1 MCTLTAFHTVDGLLI
16 TMNRDESRLRFEAGL
31 KRTFD
36 SIEPTQTKT
45 DNQTLTKQ
53 AVELAY
59 PVDGQAFGTWIG
71 LNNHGVVMCLLNRYQ
86 DAHVP
91 NALTRGS
98 IIPTALKHGQANVIF
113 EHLEQLDTLSFNP
126 FDLLVFSVKESR
138 LFSWDGTHYNFE
150 ALHLET
156 GRMFSSSSIDAETIL
171 PHRHKLF
178 DAWLH
183 QNQVRSDSKYSD
195 LNSQSKVNG
204 KLNSK
209 QTCSNKPCSKKP
221 LSETVLQGFHLQQE
235 TGQESRSVFMARD
248 KNHTKSISQITLSN
262 LQGSLDYYSEEKL
275 QCVLNGRQKFRP
287 SESVQLS
294 LIN

>member
-1 MCTLTAFHTVDGLLI
+1 MCTLTAFRTADGLLI

-45 DNQTLTKQ
+45 DNKTLTKQ

-59 PVDGQAFGTWIG
+59 PVDGQAFGTWTG
-71 LNNHGVVMCLLNRYQ
+71 LSNHGVVMCLLNRYQ

-98 IIPTALKHGQANVIF
+98 IIPTALKHGQANAVF

-138 LFSWDGTHYNFE
+138 FFSWDGTHYNFE
-150 ALHLET
+150 ALHLES
-156 GRMFSSSSIDAETIL
+156 GRMFSSSSIDAKTIL

-178 DAWLH
+178 DTWLH
-183 QNQVRSDSKYSD
+183 QNHVGSDSE
-195 LNSQSKVNG
+195 NG

-209 QTCSNKPCSKKP
+209 QPCSNKS
-221 LSETVLQGFHLQQE
+221 LSETVLRGFHLQQE
-235 TGQESRSVFMARD
+235 TGQESRSIFMARD

-275 QCVLNGRQKFRP
+275 QSVLNGRKRFRP